1 MADSCTSDA
10 RTYSLENA
18 LGRWGSVVPF
28 AKRDHRPLHMPEMPE
43 LAGWEMPSVGKALWS
58 LLAKGTAE
66 IRARQRKSDHSNKRF
81 HSFCSVVP
89 FAKRDRGTQ
98 LKHQRDHNGEHYHTF
113 IAVVPLA
120 IMYCSVVPFDK
131 RGHET

>member
-1 MADSCTSDA
+1 M
-10 RTYSLENA
+10 LEA
-18 LGRWGSVVPF
+18 VLELGVY
-28 AKRDHRPLHMPEMPE
+28 ACMHMCMYVCVPE

-58 LLAKGTAE
+58 LLAKRTTE
-66 IRARQRKSDHSNKRF
+66 LRARQSQPESQSDHGNKRL

-89 FAKRDRGTQ
+89 FAKRDHGTH

-120 IMYCSVVPFDK
+120 IMSCSVVPF
-131 RGHET
+131 G